1 MFIEFILRIIEN
13 ILLAYFLGCFLNLED
28 KKEYVLKT
36 AFLGSMLSF
45 FSFSTFLYLGS
56 LFLMHFI
63 FLEYIQKERRVE
75 HVLYPLLL
83 VLILFVC
90 NCYSESLYGY
100 IGVQN
105 VLILQLFLFLSK
117 MLFGGVCLFINEM
130 INGKK
135 DVYHI
140 FKETIIFSILVL
152 FVFIFYIFARQI
164 TKHHLDTYTLFMIT
178 FFILLICLFI
188 FLYFILM
195 KESEKRIKL
204 ERVQL
209 QYQSQRKNISH
220 IQRLHQ
226 EILTKEHRMIYVL
239 KKIENMTEENDVK
252 KFVDQEIE
260 NLLNSRF
267 LLNTGNEIFDD
278 LLSDCLNDFR
288 KQDYDFKVI
297 CSIEKMIQLDHQE
310 NIQKIIQFI
319 EDVFICSNKKLT
331 VLIKEKNGCVI
342 IKVVSKFDKKLNY
355 FYLQEDQ
362 YESYSLIIREC

>member
-1 MFIEFILRIIEN
+1 
-13 ILLAYFLGCFLNLED
+13 
-28 KKEYVLKT
+28 
-36 AFLGSMLSF
+36 
-45 FSFSTFLYLGS
+45 
-56 LFLMHFI
+56 MHVF
-63 FLEYIQKERRVE
+63 FLEFLQKERRLE
-75 HVLYPLLL
+75 QILYPLLL

-105 VLILQLFLFLSK
+105 VLILQLFLSK
-117 MLFGGVCLFINEM
+117 ILFDGICLFINEM

-195 KESEKRIKL
+195 KESENRIKL

-226 EILTKEHRMIYVL
+226 EILTKEHRMIYV
-239 KKIENMTEENDVK
+239 
-252 KFVDQEIE
+252 
-260 NLLNSRF
+260 
-267 LLNTGNEIFDD
+267 
-278 LLSDCLNDFR
+278 
-288 KQDYDFKVI
+288 FK
-297 CSIEKMIQLDHQE
+297 
-310 NIQKIIQFI
+310 
-319 EDVFICSNKKLT
+319 ED
-331 VLIKEKNGCVI
+331 
-342 IKVVSKFDKKLNY
+342 
-355 FYLQEDQ
+355 
-362 YESYSLIIREC
+362 

>member
-140 FKETIIFSILVL
+140 FKETIICI
-152 FVFIFYIFARQI
+152 ICFY
-164 TKHHLDTYTLFMIT
+164 L
-178 FFILLICLFI
+178 
-188 FLYFILM
+188 LYFCKTNNKASFRYVYTFYDYFFYFIDL
-195 KESEKRIKL
+195 SIYFPL
-204 ERVQL
+204 FYFNER
-209 QYQSQRKNISH
+209 
-220 IQRLHQ
+220 
-226 EILTKEHRMIYVL
+226 E
-239 KKIENMTEENDVK
+239 
-252 KFVDQEIE
+252 
-260 NLLNSRF
+260 
-267 LLNTGNEIFDD
+267 
-278 LLSDCLNDFR
+278 
-288 KQDYDFKVI
+288 
-297 CSIEKMIQLDHQE
+297 
-310 NIQKIIQFI
+310 
-319 EDVFICSNKKLT
+319 
-331 VLIKEKNGCVI
+331 
-342 IKVVSKFDKKLNY
+342 
-355 FYLQEDQ
+355 
-362 YESYSLIIREC
+362 

>member
-1 MFIEFILRIIEN
+1 MFIEFILKVIEN
-13 ILLAYFLGCFLNLED
+13 IMLAYFISLFLNLED
-28 KKEYVLKT
+28 SKDYVLKT
-36 AFLGSMLSF
+36 SFLGIILSIF
-45 FSFSTFLYLGS
+45 CFPTFLYLGS
-56 LFLMHFI
+56 LFLVHFI
-63 FLEYIQKERRVE
+63 FLELIQKERRIE
-75 HVLYPLLL
+75 HFLYPLLL

-100 IGVQN
+100 IYVKN
-105 VLILQLFLFLSK
+105 SLIIQLFLFLSK
-117 MLFGGVCLFINEM
+117 ILFGGICLFINEV

-135 DVYHI
+135 DIFHI

-152 FVFIFYIFARQI
+152 FIFIFYIFARQI

-195 KESEKRIKL
+195 KESENRIKL

-209 QYQSQRKNISH
+209 QYQSQRKNASN

-226 EILTKEHRMIYVL
+226 EILSKEHRMVYVL
-239 KKIENMTEENDVK
+239 KKIEGMTKEKEVK
-252 KFVDQEIE
+252 EFVGQEIE
-260 NLLNSRF
+260 NILNSRF

-288 KQDYDFKVI
+288 RQGYDFKVI
-297 CSIEKMIQLDHQE
+297 CTIEKMALLNKQD

-319 EDVFICSNKKLT
+319 DDVFKCSNKKLT
-331 VLIKEKNGCVI
+331 VSIKEKNECLVVRVI
-342 IKVVSKFDKKLNY
+342 SKFHKKIDYSY
-355 FYLQEDQ
+355 FQEDQ
-362 YESYSLIIREC
+362 FEIYSFIIK

>member
-1 MFIEFILRIIEN
+1 MFIEFVLKIIEN
-13 ILLAYFLGCFLNLED
+13 TMLAYFISHFLNLENQKD
-28 KKEYVLKT
+28 YILKT
-36 AFLGSMLSF
+36 AFLGFILSLFSISIF
-45 FSFSTFLYLGS
+45 FYLGS
-56 LFLMHFI
+56 LFLMHVF
-63 FLEYIQKERRVE
+63 FLEFLQKERRLE
-75 HVLYPLLL
+75 QILYPLLL

-105 VLILQLFLFLSK
+105 VLILQLFLSK
-117 MLFGGVCLFINEM
+117 ILFDGICLFINEM

-195 KESEKRIKL
+195 KESENRIKL
-204 ERVQL
+204 ERLQL

-226 EILTKEHRMIYVL
+226 EILTKEHRMIYV
-239 KKIENMTEENDVK
+239 
-252 KFVDQEIE
+252 
-260 NLLNSRF
+260 
-267 LLNTGNEIFDD
+267 
-278 LLSDCLNDFR
+278 
-288 KQDYDFKVI
+288 FK
-297 CSIEKMIQLDHQE
+297 
-310 NIQKIIQFI
+310 
-319 EDVFICSNKKLT
+319 ED
-331 VLIKEKNGCVI
+331 
-342 IKVVSKFDKKLNY
+342 
-355 FYLQEDQ
+355 
-362 YESYSLIIREC
+362 

>member
-1 MFIEFILRIIEN
+1 MFIEFVLKIIEN
-13 ILLAYFLGCFLNLED
+13 TMLAYFISHFLNLENQKD
-28 KKEYVLKT
+28 YILKT
-36 AFLGSMLSF
+36 AFLGFILSLF
-45 FSFSTFLYLGS
+45 NISTFLYLGS
-56 LFLMHFI
+56 LFLMHVF
-63 FLEYIQKERRVE
+63 FLEFLQKERRLE
-75 HVLYPLLL
+75 HILYPLLL

-117 MLFGGVCLFINEM
+117 ILFGGICLFIDEV
-130 INGKK
+130 ISGKK
-135 DVYHI
+135 EMFHI

-195 KESEKRIKL
+195 KESENRIKL

-226 EILTKEHRMIYVL
+226 EILTKAHRMIYVL
-239 KKIENMTEENDVK
+239 KKLESMSEENDVK
-252 KFVDQEIE
+252 KFVNQEIE
-260 NLLNSRF
+260 SILNSRY

-288 KQDYDFKVI
+288 RRGYDFKVI
-297 CSIEKMIQLDHQE
+297 CSIEKMIQLDYQE

-319 EDVFICSNKKLT
+319 EDVFKCSNKKLT
-331 VLIKEKNGCVI
+331 VLIKEKNGCFI
-342 IKVVSKFDKKLNY
+342 IKVISKFDKKLNY